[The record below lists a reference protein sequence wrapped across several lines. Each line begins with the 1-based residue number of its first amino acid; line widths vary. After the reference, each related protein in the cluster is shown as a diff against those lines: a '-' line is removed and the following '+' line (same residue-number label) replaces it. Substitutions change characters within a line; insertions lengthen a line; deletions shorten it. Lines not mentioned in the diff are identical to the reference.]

1 MSNNEQQANQT
12 NLRYV
17 YAIFAHFK
25 GTIYVN
31 SILTRR
37 IDPCSLQ
44 KESERPIWCGQT
56 IRDYVLKSLLALL
69 IIFYEL

>member
-1 MSNNEQQANQT
+1 MVSNYEQQANQT

-44 KESERPIWCGQT
+44 T

>member
-1 MSNNEQQANQT
+1 MSNYEQQANQT

-31 SILTRR
+31 SILT
-37 IDPCSLQ
+37 I
-44 KESERPIWCGQT
+44 T
-56 IRDYVLKSLLALL
+56 IEDMDDCTFEKTSRGFADVSK
-69 IIFYEL
+69 